1 MSSHVNQAGTDG
13 ANQINL
19 VKGRSLW
26 HDAFRRFKKN
36 RLAVINTC
44 FLLLLTLVSIS
55 TLVIDAVTSN
65 QFFVENVISMD
76 LANRLHPPSAQFIFG
91 LDEFGRSIFL
101 RVLWGTRYS
110 LFMGMLS
117 VAAAAIVG
125 GVLGAIAGFYGG
137 KSDHIVMRAMD
148 VLMAMPAILLAIVIV
163 AALGHGLG
171 NVLIAISISFVPN
184 FARVVRAA
192 VMTVREQEFV
202 EAAQAVGASD
212 FRVVLEHI
220 IPNALA
226 PIIVQITLGV
236 ASAITFIAALSFL
249 GLGIQPPS
257 PEWGAMLASA
267 RAHMREAWHIT
278 VIPGFMIM
286 LTILSLN
293 IMGDGLRDALDPK
306 LK

>member
-1 MSSHVNQAGTDG
+1 MSNPYQ
-13 ANQINL
+13 N
-19 VKGRSLW
+19 VKSRSLW
-26 HDAFRRFKKN
+26 QDALRRFKKN
-36 RLAVINTC
+36 KMAVCSMC
-44 FLLLLTLVSIS
+44 FISLLTLISIV
-55 TLVIDAVTSN
+55 TLIIDAVTANEFFN
-65 QFFVENVISMD
+65 QNVINMD
-76 LANRLHPPSAQFIFG
+76 IANRLHPPSAEHIFG
-91 LDEFGRSIFL
+91 LDEFGRSVFL

-117 VAAAAIVG
+117 VAAAALVG
-125 GVLGAIAGFYGG
+125 GTLGAIAGFYGG
-137 KSDHIVMRAMD
+137 KSDHIVMRLMD
-148 VLMAMPAILLAIVIV
+148 ILMAMPAILLAIVIV

-192 VMTVREQEFV
+192 VMTVREQEFI
-202 EAAQAVGASD
+202 EAADAVGASD
-212 FRVVLEHI
+212 FRIIHEHI
-220 IPNALA
+220 LPNAIA
-226 PIIVQITLGV
+226 PIIVQVTLGV

-267 RAHMREAWHIT
+267 RAHMRDAWHIT
-278 VIPGFMIM
+278 VIPGFAIM

-293 IMGDGLRDALDPK
+293 IVGDGLRDALDPK

>member
-1 MSSHVNQAGTDG
+1 MRKK
-13 ANQINL
+13 AN
-19 VKGRSLW
+19 KAEGRSLW
-26 HDAFRRFKKN
+26 QDAFRRFKKN
-36 RLAVINTC
+36 KLAVINMG
-44 FLLLLTLVSIS
+44 FLLLLTLIS
-55 TLVIDAVTSN
+55 VTTLIIDFTTSG
-65 QFFVENVISMD
+65 QFYEANVISMN
-76 LANRLHPPSAQFIFG
+76 LAYRLAPPSPQHIFG
-91 LDEFGRSIFL
+91 LDEFGRSVFL

-117 VAAAAIVG
+117 VAGAAVVG
-125 GVLGAIAGFYGG
+125 GALGAIAGFYGG
-137 KSDHIVMRAMD
+137 RADHIVMRLMD
-148 VLMAMPAILLAIVIV
+148 ILMAMPAILLAIVIV

-192 VMTVREQEFV
+192 VMTVREQEFI
-202 EAAQAVGASD
+202 EAADAVGASD
-212 FRVVLEHI
+212 FRIIHEHI
-220 IPNALA
+220 LPNAVA
-226 PIIVQITLGV
+226 PIIVQVTLGV

-267 RAHMREAWHIT
+267 RAHMRDAWHIT

-293 IMGDGLRDALDPK
+293 LVGDGLRDALDPK

>member
-1 MSSHVNQAGTDG
+1 MAGKNPKNSEILIE
-13 ANQINL
+13 AAES
-19 VKGRSLW
+19 RSLW
-26 HDAFRRFKKN
+26 QEAWRRFKKN
-36 RLAVINTC
+36 RLAMIC
-44 FLLLLTLVSIS
+44 LGFMLLLTIIALS
-55 TLVIDAVTSN
+55 TIAIDLITDN
-65 QFFVENVISMD
+65 GFYNNNVISQD
-76 LANRLHPPSAQFIFG
+76 LDNKLRPPTLKHPFG
-91 LDEFGRSIFL
+91 QDEFGRDIFL

-117 VAAAAIVG
+117 VAGATIVG
-125 GVLGAIAGFYGG
+125 GTLGAIAGFYGG
-137 KSDHIVMRAMD
+137 KSDHIVMRVMD

-171 NVLIAISISFVPN
+171 NVLIAISIFFVPN

-192 VMTVREQEFV
+192 VMTLREQEFV
-202 EAAQAVGASD
+202 EAADAVGASD
-212 FRVVLEHI
+212 FRI
-220 IPNALA
+220 ISEQILPNAIA

-236 ASAITFIAALSFL
+236 ATAITFIAALSFL

-267 RAHMREAWHIT
+267 RAHMRDAWHIT
-278 VIPGFMIM
+278 VIPGLAIM

-293 IMGDGLRDALDPK
+293 IVGDGLRDALDPK

>member
-1 MSSHVNQAGTDG
+1 MSSPVKGLGYNT
-13 ANQINL
+13 I
-19 VKGRSLW
+19 KGRSLW
-26 HDAFRRFKKN
+26 QDAFRRFKKN
-36 RLAVINTC
+36 KLAVVNTY
-44 FLLLLTLVSIS
+44 FLLLLTLVSIA
-55 TLVIDAVTSN
+55 TLVIDLATDN
-65 QFFVENVISMD
+65 QFYEAHVINMN
-76 LANRLHPPSAQFIFG
+76 LAYRLHPPSFQHLFG

-117 VAAAAIVG
+117 VAGAALVG
-125 GVLGAIAGFYGG
+125 GTLGAFAGFYGG
-137 KSDHIVMRAMD
+137 RYDNIIMRTMD
-148 VLMAMPAILLAIVIV
+148 ILMAMPAILLAIVIV

-171 NVLIAISISFVPN
+171 NVLLAIAISFVPN

-212 FRVVLEHI
+212 FRIIIQHI
-220 IPNALA
+220 LPNAMA
-226 PIIVQITLGV
+226 PIIVQTTLGV

-267 RAHMREAWHIT
+267 RAHMRDAWHIT

-286 LTILSLN
+286 LTILALN